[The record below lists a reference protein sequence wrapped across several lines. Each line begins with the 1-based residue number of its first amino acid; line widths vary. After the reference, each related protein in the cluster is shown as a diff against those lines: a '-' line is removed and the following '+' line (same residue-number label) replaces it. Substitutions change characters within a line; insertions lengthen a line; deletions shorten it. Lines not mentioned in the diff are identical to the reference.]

1 MVSEYLITP
10 APNPPRSTDN
20 ADWIAKAKA
29 LIRDMGAHAA
39 IDSVGG
45 ALAEDLT
52 ALLGWEGLLVTFGT
66 ATGAP
71 LKLSSGTL
79 ITKHITIKGFWGAK
93 VIEKMDPEKRRTLI
107 VGLMSLAAQGKLTL
121 DTEAIFPL
129 GKIQNAVKS
138 ALIPSHK
145 GKVLLRP

>member
-52 ALLGWEGLLVTFGT
+52 ALLGWEGVW
-66 ATGAP
+66 
-71 LKLSSGTL
+71 SSSSPQRT
-79 ITKHITIKGFWGAK
+79 
-93 VIEKMDPEKRRTLI
+93 RR
-107 VGLMSLAAQGKLTL
+107 S
-121 DTEAIFPL
+121 
-129 GKIQNAVKS
+129 NC
-138 ALIPSHK
+138 
-145 GKVLLRP
+145 RPGR